1 VFPDPGDAGNQFVR
15 RVVRMRMAG
24 RIGKLALVAV
34 AAGWLGAA
42 SASAAP
48 NTGRISFTGG
58 TDFTTAYFFR
68 GVLQERNGFIAQPYG
83 EMMINLYKAE
93 GPFSGLSLVGG
104 LWNSIHSEATNHGAQ
119 ELNVLYE
126 QDWYGGIQANF
137 LDNALTTRA
146 FWIAY
151 TSPSDAFKTVQE
163 VDLSAAL
170 DDSQWL
176 GAFALKPA
184 ILFGT
189 ETENTLLGT
198 ERGQYL
204 EVGVSPGF
212 TLLDDETYPVTVTL
226 PNKVGLGLD
235 DYYDLSESNEDTF
248 GYFSTGVKVSIPL
261 AFIPEDYGTWSAS
274 GGVQVLAFGNNTRT
288 LNHEDEVWTIGTWG
302 ISMAY

>member
-1 VFPDPGDAGNQFVR
+1 
-15 RVVRMRMAG
+15 MRKAG
-24 RIGKLALVAV
+24 RIGKLALVAI
-34 AAGWLGAA
+34 AAAWLGAA

-48 NTGRISFTGG
+48 NTGRISFSGG
-58 TDFTTAYFFR
+58 VDFTTAYFFR
-68 GVLQERNGFIAQPYG
+68 GVLQERDGFIAQPYG
-83 EMMINLYKAE
+83 EMLINVYKGE

-104 LWNSIHSEATNHGAQ
+104 LWNSIHQLGTNAQAQ
-119 ELNVLYE
+119 ELDVLYE
-126 QDWYGGIQANF
+126 QDWYGGLQAQF
-137 LDNALTTRA
+137 LDNAITTRA

-184 ILFGT
+184 VLFGT

-204 EVGVSPGF
+204 EVSAAPGF
-212 TLLDDETYPVTVTL
+212 TVINDDTYPVTLTL
-226 PNKVGLGLD
+226 PLKVGLGLD

-248 GYFSTGVKVSIPL
+248 GYGSAGAKISFPL
-261 AFIPEDYGTWSAS
+261 AFIPEEYGAWSAS
-274 GGVQVLAFGNNTRT
+274 GGVNVLFFGNNTRT
-288 LNHEDEVWTIGTWG
+288 LNHEDEVWTVGTWG